1 MSNSFDLSPER
12 FTAGALGPKGERVFY
27 LQAVE
32 QARVV
37 SLRLE
42 KQQVGALADYLER
55 LLEDLPASDPAS
67 VTVEQ
72 LQLAEPVL
80 PEWVIGGLGVAYDER
95 DDRVVLVAE
104 ELVPLDD
111 DDDDDDDDEDWL
123 AVDGD
128 TDADTGAV
136 ARFRLQR
143 SQVRAFVN
151 HARGLVAAGRPTCR
165 RCGRPLEPTLCPC
178 YN

>member
-12 FTAGALGPKGERVFY
+12 FTAGALGPKGQRVFY
-27 LQAVE
+27 IQAVN
-32 QARVV
+32 QTTVV

-55 LLEDLPASDPAS
+55 LLEDLPASDLSA
-67 VTVEQ
+67 VTGDQFQ
-72 LQLAEPVL
+72 LSEPVL
-80 PEWVIGGLGVAYDER
+80 PEWVVGGLGVAYDER

-104 ELVPLDD
+104 ELVSVDD
-111 DDDDDDDDEDWL
+111 ADEGEDEDWL
-123 AVDGD
+123 EA
-128 TDADTGAV
+128 DADSGAV

-143 SQVRAFVN
+143 SQVQAFVN
-151 HARGLVAAGRPTCR
+151 HARDLVAAGRPTCR
-165 RCGRPLEPTLCPC
+165 RCGRPLEPFLCPC